1 MRAAAALERFGL
13 SFATCRHPRDL
24 SSGERERLGIAA
36 VSVSEPDLLVL
47 DEPTRGIDPDRKAAL
62 SRVAARAGRRRAVA
76 SSSPRTTRCCLRT
89 DASGSD
95 APWRCPLRSRF
106 ALVAFVS
113 LGVAGLLWAMVDPAN
128 GGLATLLAA
137 FALVAGGFAWLEQ
150 GGDTARD
157 LTLVATLA
165 GIAAA
170 GRVLFAP
177 MPSVQPVTVIVATA
191 GVALGP
197 RRGFAVG
204 ALAAIASNMFLGQG
218 AAHPVADARLGRLR
232 RARRRLRLALRRRS
246 PFAFFC
252 AVLGMAFGTLMDLW
266 LWFAF
271 YPHTWAALVTVLAAG
286 VRLQHRARAR
296 QLRPR
301 ARGRA
306 RVAACARPARR
317 ARAHTEV
324 VWA

>member
-1 MRAAAALERFGL
+1 M
-13 SFATCRHPRDL
+13 
-24 SSGERERLGIAA
+24 
-36 VSVSEPDLLVL
+36 
-47 DEPTRGIDPDRKAAL
+47 
-62 SRVAARAGRRRAVA
+62 
-76 SSSPRTTRCCLRT
+76 
-89 DASGSD
+89 
-95 APWRCPLRSRF
+95 RSRF
-106 ALVAFVS
+106 ALVTFVG
-113 LGVAGLLWAMVDPAN
+113 LGVAGLVWAAVDPAN

-170 GRVLFAP
+170 GRILFAP
-177 MPSVQPVTVIVATA
+177 VPSVQPVTVIVATA

-218 AAHPVADARLGRLR
+218 AHTPWQM
-232 RARRRLRLALRRRS
+232 LAWGGCGALAGVFKLVLHRRS
-246 PFAFFC
+246 AFAFFC

-286 VRLQHRARAR
+286 FAFNIAHALGNFVLALVAGPE
-296 QLRPR
+296 LRR
-301 ARGRA
+301 VLDRHGRT
-306 RVAACARPARR
+306 V
-317 ARAHTEV
+317 HTEV

>member
-1 MRAAAALERFGL
+1 M
-13 SFATCRHPRDL
+13 
-24 SSGERERLGIAA
+24 
-36 VSVSEPDLLVL
+36 
-47 DEPTRGIDPDRKAAL
+47 
-62 SRVAARAGRRRAVA
+62 
-76 SSSPRTTRCCLRT
+76 
-89 DASGSD
+89 
-95 APWRCPLRSRF
+95 RSRF
-106 ALVAFVS
+106 SLVAFVG
-113 LGVAGLLWAMVDPAN
+113 LGLAGLLWAVVDPAH

-170 GRVLFAP
+170 GRILFAP
-177 MPSVQPVTVIVATA
+177 VPSVQPVTVIVAAA

-218 AAHPVADARLGRLR
+218 AHTPWQMLAWGGCGALAGVLKLVLRQRL
-232 RARRRLRLALRRRS
+232 
-246 PFAFFC
+246 PFALFC
-252 AVLGMAFGTLMDLW
+252 AVLGMAFGVMMDLW

-271 YPHTWAALVTVLAAG
+271 YPHTWAALVTVMAAGFAFNVAHALGNVVLALAAG
-286 VRLQHRARAR
+286 PELRRVLDRHART
-296 QLRPR
+296 
-301 ARGRA
+301 
-306 RVAACARPARR
+306 V
-317 ARAHTEV
+317 HTEV

>member
-1 MRAAAALERFGL
+1 M
-13 SFATCRHPRDL
+13 
-24 SSGERERLGIAA
+24 
-36 VSVSEPDLLVL
+36 
-47 DEPTRGIDPDRKAAL
+47 
-62 SRVAARAGRRRAVA
+62 
-76 SSSPRTTRCCLRT
+76 
-89 DASGSD
+89 
-95 APWRCPLRSRF
+95 RSRF

-113 LGVAGLLWAMVDPAN
+113 LGAAGVAWAALDPAN

-157 LTLVATLA
+157 LTLVATLG

-177 MPSVQPVTVIVATA
+177 IPNVQPVTVIVAAA

-218 AAHPVADARLGRLR
+218 AHTPWQMLAWGGCGVLAGVLGLV
-232 RARRRLRLALRRRS
+232 LRRRW
-246 PFAFFC
+246 PFAVFC
-252 AVLGMAFGTLMDLW
+252 MVLGLAFGTVMDLW

-271 YPHTWAALVTVLAAG
+271 YPHTWAALVAVLASGIAFNIAHALGNLVLALAAG
-286 VRLQHRARAR
+286 PE
-296 QLRPR
+296 LRR
-301 ARGRA
+301 VLDRHGRS
-306 RVAACARPARR
+306 
-317 ARAHTEV
+317 AHTEV